1 MAAGARPRAS
11 VPAAM
16 WIHRS
21 VAIRVSM
28 VGLLSDVG
36 VGPAR
41 RGAAEGRPSPR
52 RGDARSR
59 RGLEEL
65 PPARL
70 IGLQD
75 EQLAL
80 APHPGEGAPVEGAR
94 APAVERGEVLR
105 GRVTLVAGGGRL
117 PGGPGG
123 PDPHAGAGGPC
134 GERGGGGG
142 GAARGPPPPGLLRGG
157 GGPPTDQGG
166 GCEGG
171 APG

>member
-21 VAIRVSM
+21 VAISVSM
-28 VGLLSDVG
+28 AGLLSGVG

-41 RGAAEGRPSPR
+41 RGAVEGRPSPR

-59 RGLEEL
+59 RSLEEL
-65 PPARL
+65 PPAGL
-70 IGLQD
+70 AVGLQD

-80 APHPGEGAPVEGAR
+80 APHAGEGAPVEGAR

-105 GRVTLVAGGGRL
+105 GRVALVAGGGGL
-117 PGGPGG
+117 LGGLGGAAPHGGAGGPGG
-123 PDPHAGAGGPC
+123 G
-134 GERGGGGG
+134 RGGGGG
-142 GAARGPPPPGLLRGG
+142 GARRRAPPPGLLW
-157 GGPPTDQGG
+157 
-166 GCEGG
+166 
-171 APG
+171 

>member
-28 VGLLSDVG
+28 VGLISDVG

-80 APHPGEGAPVEGAR
+80 APPPGEGAPVEGAR

-105 GRVTLVAGGGRL
+105 GRVTLVAGGSGT
-117 PGGPGG
+117 PGAAVGPHPPAGPGG
-123 PDPHAGAGGPC
+123 RR
-134 GERGGGGG
+134 E
-142 GAARGPPPPGLLRGG
+142 ARGSAGRGRR
-157 GGPPTDQGG
+157 
-166 GCEGG
+166 
-171 APG
+171 A

>member
-105 GRVTLVAGGGRL
+105 GRVTLVAGGAGLRGGR
-117 PGGPGG
+117 GGPA
-123 PDPHAGAGGPC
+123 PQAVAGGL
-134 GERGGGGG
+134 GGDRGGGGG
-142 GAARGPPPPGLLRGG
+142 GAAGVALPPRSRAGG
-157 GGPPTDQGG
+157 
-166 GCEGG
+166 
-171 APG
+171 

>member
-21 VAIRVSM
+21 VAISVSM
-28 VGLLSDVG
+28 AGLLSGVG

-41 RGAAEGRPSPR
+41 RGAVEGRPSPR

-59 RGLEEL
+59 RSLEEL
-65 PPARL
+65 PPAGL
-70 IGLQD
+70 AVGLQD

-80 APHPGEGAPVEGAR
+80 APHAGEGAPVEGAR

-105 GRVTLVAGGGRL
+105 RRVALVAGGAGL
-117 PGGPGG
+117 LGGLGGP
-123 PDPHAGAGGPC
+123 PHPAGRGGPC
-134 GERGGGGG
+134 AGRGGGPRGPG
-142 GAARGPPPPGLLRGG
+142 PRPPPAARVPPRRRRRP
-157 GGPPTDQGG
+157 
-166 GCEGG
+166 E
-171 APG
+171 

>member
-21 VAIRVSM
+21 VAISVSM
-28 VGLLSDVG
+28 AELLSG
-36 VGPAR
+36 VGGSPAR

-59 RGLEEL
+59 RSLEEL
-65 PPARL
+65 PPAGL
-70 IGLQD
+70 AVGLQD

-80 APHPGEGAPVEGAR
+80 APHAGEGAPVEGAR

-105 GRVTLVAGGGRL
+105 GRVALVAGGAAL
-117 PGGPGG
+117 PGAPVGP
-123 PDPHAGAGGPC
+123 PPPAGAGGPC
-134 GERGGGGG
+134 GGRGGGGG
-142 GAARGPPPPGLLRGG
+142 GAAPAPRPAGLL
-157 GGPPTDQGG
+157 
-166 GCEGG
+166 
-171 APG
+171 